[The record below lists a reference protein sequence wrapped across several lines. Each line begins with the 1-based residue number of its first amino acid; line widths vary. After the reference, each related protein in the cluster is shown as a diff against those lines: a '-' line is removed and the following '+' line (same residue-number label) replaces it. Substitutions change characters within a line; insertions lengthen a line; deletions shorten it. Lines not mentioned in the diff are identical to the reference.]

1 MSFFNNEKKPVYF
14 VTKNFKEKLFEK
26 SDLVLSPEFYWAK
39 KTTLNLRYAY
49 EASKMATSV
58 FDGILPAGT
67 FKFKVFKLDKNEF
80 IFIAYDTQSI
90 IKKLEDMGVDMHL
103 VEKIY
108 VAQSEFMDGDVALK
122 INGTYAIASSA
133 GVITYVPLKFLNSSI
148 DTNVDDVLEEKK
160 LSANYIYSKSFQNIN
175 INSKES
181 NLILWL
187 LAILVSML
195 FLNVLK
201 SQRDR
206 NFLVEQKN
214 SLVQKY
220 NLPKT
225 TFQIKSMQDEL
236 SGVDLQQNSL
246 KEAIIYLGKFGLSKE
261 EFFSLLSYKKSHL
274 KFSVRLN
281 STQKEQMFKK
291 YITKKYKILK
301 TGRLKRDYMIEVS
314 L

>member
-1 MSFFNNEKKPVYF
+1 MSFFNKEKKPIYL

-49 EASKMATSV
+49 EASKMAASI
-58 FDGILPAGT
+58 FDGILPAGA

-80 IFIAYDTQSI
+80 IFIAYDIQNI
-90 IKKLEDMGVDMHL
+90 IKELELIGVDMHL

-108 VAQSEFMDGDVALK
+108 TAQSEFMDKDVALR
-122 INGTYAIASSA
+122 INGTYAIASSE
-133 GVITYVPLKFLNSSI
+133 GVITYVPSKFLNSSL
-148 DTNVDDVLEEKK
+148 DMNVDDVLEEKK
-160 LSANYIYSKSFQNIN
+160 LSTNYIYSKSFQNIK

-187 LAILVSML
+187 LVILVSML

-201 SQRDR
+201 LQRDR
-206 NFLVEQKN
+206 SFLVKQKN
-214 SLVQKY
+214 TLVKKY

-236 SGVDLQQNSL
+236 SRIDLQQSNL
-246 KEAIIYLGKFGLSKE
+246 KMVIVYLGKFKLSKDG
-261 EFFSLLSYKKSHL
+261 FFSSLSYKKEHL
-274 KFSVRLN
+274 KFSVKLD
-281 STQKEQMFKK
+281 STEKEQKFKK
-291 YITKKYKILK
+291 YIAKKYKILR

>member
-1 MSFFNNEKKPVYF
+1 MSFFNSEKKPIYF
-14 VTKNFKEKLFEK
+14 VTKEFKEKLFEK

-39 KTTLNLRYAY
+39 KTTLNLRYTY

-80 IFIAYDTQSI
+80 IFIAYDIQNI
-90 IKKLEDMGVDMHL
+90 IKELEIMGIDMHL

-108 VAQSEFMDGDVALK
+108 TAQSEFMDKDIALR
-122 INGTYAIASSA
+122 INGKYAIASSK

-148 DTNVDDVLEEKK
+148 EMNVDDVLEEKK
-160 LSANYIYSKSFQNIN
+160 LTSNYIYSKSFQNIN

-187 LAILVSML
+187 LTILVSML
-195 FLNVLK
+195 FLNVLQTQK
-201 SQRDR
+201 ER

-214 SLVQKY
+214 SLVEKY

-225 TFQIKSMQDEL
+225 TFQIKSLQDEL
-236 SGVDLQQNSL
+236 SRIDLQQNKL
-246 KEAIIYLGKFGLSKE
+246 KEAIIYLGKFGLSEK
-261 EFFSLLSYKKSHL
+261 EFFSSLLYKKTNL
-274 KFSVRLN
+274 KFSVKLD
-281 STQKEQMFKK
+281 STEKEQKFKK

-301 TGRLKRDYMIEVS
+301 TGRFKRDYMVEVQ